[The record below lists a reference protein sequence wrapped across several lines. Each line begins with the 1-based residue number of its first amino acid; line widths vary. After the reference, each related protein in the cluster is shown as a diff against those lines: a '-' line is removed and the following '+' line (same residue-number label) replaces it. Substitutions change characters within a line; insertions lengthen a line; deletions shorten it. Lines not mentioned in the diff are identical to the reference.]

1 MASPAKPIQQGEN
14 MDQTRF
20 EGMVA
25 RLEIDSAQSPGV
37 YQFKV
42 AMLAVMGFG
51 VLTLILAF
59 AGLGLTV
66 IAGTLIAILVTGGK
80 ALLLL
85 IKLGKLLILLAI
97 PLWLLIKSSI
107 SALLTRLPAPAGT
120 EIQESQAPA
129 LFAAMSRMRK
139 QMKGPRFHHVL
150 ITDDMNAAV
159 VQRPLFGLFGWP
171 RNYLI
176 LGLPLLESVTPDEA
190 MAIVAHEYGHLA
202 GAHAKFGAY
211 IYRLRNSWGTISAV
225 AQQWTGWT
233 GRRLQAIVGWYAPY
247 FNAYTFVL
255 ARTHEYQ
262 ADAASAELVGAPVA
276 ASALKRINVI
286 SAKHQQFFD
295 TTLAHIAD
303 QPTPPSDMA
312 FRWAEVAQQP
322 IEAELAQQWLQ
333 KALEREPHVADTHP
347 ALKQRL
353 NALMPDP
360 AQIAQLPDGL
370 QGETAAQQWLGA
382 HLPNL
387 RAQFQEAWAQRVSA
401 PWTERHEAIQAQK
414 QRLQALIGLTSPT
427 VDEQCETNQLRIQL
441 QPEADNLP
449 ALAAFNQAHPDHA
462 LGLYLEADWRLSKGD
477 ETALS
482 ILDKVMQLD
491 PASIKAACNRA
502 WIFLMDRND
511 KERAQPYQ
519 DAWQRRHEWE
529 ETKQQ
534 QMSNLDVSHALQPA
548 SDLSAEQRQ
557 QMHTNVQKCRSG
569 VKRAYLAKR
578 TLPIDPEQ
586 PTYVVGIELTAWAR
600 FRKKGPSI
608 VNAMADLTWPEHV
621 IICVLDKQYKPL
633 IKKLQPQRET
643 WVPL

>member
-1 MASPAKPIQQGEN
+1 

-25 RLEIDSAQSPGV
+25 RLEIDSAQAPGV

-42 AMLAVMGFG
+42 ALLALIGFG
-51 VLTLILAF
+51 VLALILAF

-66 IAGTLIAILVTGGK
+66 IAGILIAILVTGGK

-97 PLWLLIKSSI
+97 PLWVLIRASI
-107 SALLTRLPAPAGT
+107 SALFTRLPAPAGT
-120 EIQESQAPA
+120 EITEAQAPA
-129 LFAAMSRMRK
+129 LFAAMSRMRT
-139 QMKGPRFHHVL
+139 QMKGPKFHHVL
-150 ITDDMNAAV
+150 ITDEVNAAV

-190 MAIVAHEYGHLA
+190 LAIVAHEYGHLA

-276 ASALKRINVI
+276 ASALKRVNVI
-286 SAKHQQFFD
+286 SAKHQHFFD
-295 TTLAHIAD
+295 SALAHIGD
-303 QPTPPSDMA
+303 QPTPPTDMA

-322 IEAELAQQWLQ
+322 VEPQQAEQWLQ

-347 ALKQRL
+347 ALKLRL
-353 NALMPDP
+353 NALIPDH
-360 AQIAQLPDGL
+360 AQIGQLPDLL
-370 QGETAAQQWLGA
+370 QGETAAQKWLGA

-387 RAQFQEAWAQRVSA
+387 RAQFQEAWAERVSA
-401 PWTERHEAIQAQK
+401 PWSERHEAIQVQK
-414 QRLQALIGLTSPT
+414 QRLQALIALASPS
-427 VDEQCETNQLRIQL
+427 VDEQCEANQLRIQL
-441 QPEADNLP
+441 QPEAENLP
-449 ALAAFNQAHPDHA
+449 ALQAFNEAHPEHA
-462 LGLYLEADWRLSKGD
+462 LGLFLEADWRLSKGD
-477 ETALS
+477 DTALS

-491 PASIKAACNRA
+491 PASIKTACNRA
-502 WIFLMDRND
+502 WAFLMDRND
-511 KERAQPYQ
+511 KERAKPYQ
-519 DAWQRRHEWE
+519 EAWQRRHEWE
-529 ETKQQ
+529 ETKHR

-557 QMHTNVQKCRSG
+557 QMHTNVQKCRKG
-569 VKRAYLAKR
+569 IKRAYLAKR
-578 TLPIDPEQ
+578 VLPIDPDQ
-586 PTYVVGIELTAWAR
+586 LTYVVGLELTAWAS
-600 FRKKGPSI
+600 FRKKGPAI
-608 VNAMADLTWPEHV
+608 VAEMADLTWPEHV
-621 IICVLDKQYKPL
+621 IICVMDKEYKPL
-633 IKKLQPQRET
+633 IKKLRPQRET